1 MSQWTFV
8 STPQISSKTSFC
20 FEIIITDLE
29 LESDIIKIFNF
40 MYKKFHSHYV
50 PEFITELYCPL
61 KRVLESC
68 NLKLWETS
76 YTL

>member
-1 MSQWTFV
+1 M
-8 STPQISSKTSFC
+8 ISKQKLV
-20 FEIIITDLE
+20 FELICGVETKVHCDIIITDLE

-68 NLKLWETS
+68 NLKL
-76 YTL
+76 